1 MISWW
6 VNTLVCYFYF
16 IEQTFVW
23 VLPSASCSFCSHFS
37 KLLWTN
43 VLFQLSLLY
52 DLTPPFCLLFACF
65 LQFVFFSKYF
75 KYVVLLGVSYR
86 TWNSTLVTFFANK
99 DDYSINKE
107 WRQKMTLFRLQKET
121 SCLKVNK

>member
-1 MISWW
+1 MNKRLYEYYPQPPVRFVPILANCSEPTYFFNYPSFMI
-6 VNTLVCYFYF
+6 
-16 IEQTFVW
+16 
-23 VLPSASCSFCSHFS
+23 
-37 KLLWTN
+37 
-43 VLFQLSLLY
+43 
-52 DLTPPFCLLFACF
+52 LTPPFCLLFACF

-86 TWNSTLVTFFANK
+86 TWNSTSVTFFANK